1 MTVDPML
8 DQEPEDQPGLSL
20 SDFSDEELAVLARVG
35 AVLRRIQFGTVSL
48 VVQDGRVV
56 QIETAE
62 KFRLR

>member
-1 MTVDPML
+1 VTVEAIQDPDDEHGP
-8 DQEPEDQPGLSL
+8 DQAE
-20 SDFSDEELAVLARVG
+20 FTEEEQAVLARVG
-35 AVLRRIQFGTVSL
+35 AVLRKIQFGTVSL

>member
-1 MTVDPML
+1 MTVDAVP
-8 DQEPEDQPGLSL
+8 EPEDESGLDL
-20 SDFSDEELAVLARVG
+20 ADYTDEERAVLARVG
-35 AVLRRIQFGTVSL
+35 AVLRRIRFGTVSL